1 MTQLSSHITHSFL
14 LQTSYFL
21 LFIYFPYTGEYC
33 ACPDFLTSKRKNM
46 KRLPI
51 VALAVCF
58 AGLVACNQASAGGS
72 FNQQA
77 RLDNLEK
84 DFKQVK
90 EEFEIIKYALDKRG
104 ISLEQARAEMEADN
118 KVWDIP
124 DEDSPVFGNTKNP
137 KLTIV
142 EFTEF
147 QCPYC
152 SRIAPVMKELNE
164 KYPDKIKFVYKHFPL
179 SFHSNARSAAAS
191 SIAAHKQGKFW
202 EYRYALAPHSREL
215 GDSIYVEVAKQVG
228 LNIEQFK
235 KDMVLDSAMNAR
247 IDKDFQ
253 LGTEVGVQGTPNFY
267 INGKRQ
273 DRFSPELVE
282 KLLKEAK

>member
-1 MTQLSSHITHSFL
+1 MAFL
-14 LQTSYFL
+14 
-21 LFIYFPYTGEYC
+21 
-33 ACPDFLTSKRKNM
+33 
-46 KRLPI
+46 
-51 VALAVCF
+51 VV
-58 AGLVACNQASAGGS
+58 GLVGCNQASAGGS

-77 RLDNLEK
+77 RLDSLEK
-84 DFKQVK
+84 NFNQLKEDFDV
-90 EEFEIIKYALDKRG
+90 IVYALDKRG
-104 ISLEQARAEMEADN
+104 ISLDQARAEMEADN

-124 DEDSPVFGNTKNP
+124 DEDSPVFGNTKDP

-152 SRIAPVMKELNE
+152 SRIAPTMKELNQ

-179 SFHSNARSAAAS
+179 SFHANAQAAAAA

-202 EYRYALAPHSREL
+202 EFRYALAPHSREL
-215 GDSIYVEVAKQVG
+215 SDSMYIAVAKEIG
-228 LNIEQFK
+228 LDIEKFK
-235 KDMVLDSAMNAR
+235 KDMVLDSAMMAR

-253 LGTEVGVQGTPNFY
+253 LGVKVGVQGTPNFY

-273 DRFSPELVE
+273 DRFSPDLVE

>member
-1 MTQLSSHITHSFL
+1 
-14 LQTSYFL
+14 
-21 LFIYFPYTGEYC
+21 
-33 ACPDFLTSKRKNM
+33 M
-46 KRLPI
+46 KRLSLI
-51 VALAVCF
+51 GMAILVSSF
-58 AGLVACNQASAGGS
+58 VACNQASAGGS

-77 RLDNLEK
+77 RLDSLEK

-104 ISLEQARAEMEADN
+104 ISLEAARAEMEADN

-152 SRIAPVMKELNE
+152 SRIAPAMQELNK
-164 KYPDKIKFVYKHFPL
+164 KYPDQIKFVYKHFPL
-179 SFHSNARSAAAS
+179 SFHSNAQAAAAS
-191 SIAAHKQGKFW
+191 SIAAQKQGKFW

-215 GDSIYVEVAKQVG
+215 SDSIYLVVAKEVG
-228 LNIEQFK
+228 LNVEQFK
-235 KDMVLDSAMNAR
+235 KDMVLDSAMKAR

-253 LGTEVGVQGTPNFY
+253 LGVKVGVQGTPNFY

-273 DRFSPELVE
+273 DRFSPDLVE
-282 KLLKEAK
+282 KMLKEAK

>member
-1 MTQLSSHITHSFL
+1 MAI
-14 LQTSYFL
+14 
-21 LFIYFPYTGEYC
+21 
-33 ACPDFLTSKRKNM
+33 LTAS
-46 KRLPI
+46 
-51 VALAVCF
+51 
-58 AGLVACNQASAGGS
+58 LVACNQAAAGGS

-77 RLDNLEK
+77 RLDSLEK
-84 DFKQVK
+84 DFNVLK
-90 EEFEIIKYALDKRG
+90 EEFEVIKYALDKRG

-152 SRIAPVMKELNE
+152 SRIAPVMKELND
-164 KYPDKIKFVYKHFPL
+164 KYGDKIKFVYKHFPL
-179 SFHSNARSAAAS
+179 SFHANARAAA
-191 SIAAHKQGKFW
+191 
-202 EYRYALAPHSREL
+202 ALAPHSREL
-215 GDSIYVEVAKQVG
+215 GDSIYVEVAKQIG
-228 LNIEQFK
+228 LNVEQFK

-273 DRFSPELVE
+273 DRFSPDLVE
-282 KLLKEAK
+282 KMLKEAK

>member
-1 MTQLSSHITHSFL
+1 MKHIS
-14 LQTSYFL
+14 
-21 LFIYFPYTGEYC
+21 
-33 ACPDFLTSKRKNM
+33 
-46 KRLPI
+46 I
-51 VALAVCF
+51 VAMAFLVV
-58 AGLVACNQASAGGS
+58 GLVGCNQASAGGS

-77 RLDNLEK
+77 RLDSLEK
-84 DFKQVK
+84 NFNQLKEDFDV
-90 EEFEIIKYALDKRG
+90 IVYALDKRG
-104 ISLEQARAEMEADN
+104 ISLDQARAEMEADN

-124 DEDSPVFGNTKNP
+124 DEDSPVFGNTKDP

-152 SRIAPVMKELNE
+152 SRIAPTMKELNN

-179 SFHSNARSAAAS
+179 SFHANAQAAAAA

-202 EYRYALAPHSREL
+202 EFRYALAPHSREL
-215 GDSIYVEVAKQVG
+215 SDSMYIAVAKEIG
-228 LNIEQFK
+228 LDIEKFK
-235 KDMVLDSAMNAR
+235 KDMVLDSAMMAR

-253 LGTEVGVQGTPNFY
+253 LGVKVGVQGTPNFY

-273 DRFSPELVE
+273 DRFSPDLVE

>member
-1 MTQLSSHITHSFL
+1 MAI
-14 LQTSYFL
+14 
-21 LFIYFPYTGEYC
+21 C
-33 ACPDFLTSKRKNM
+33 
-46 KRLPI
+46 
-51 VALAVCF
+51 V

-77 RLDNLEK
+77 RIDSLEK
-84 DFKQVK
+84 KVA
-90 EEFEIIKYALDKRG
+90 ELESNMEVVAYILEKRAG
-104 ISLEQARAEMEADN
+104 VTLEDAKKEMEDAN
-118 KVWDIP
+118 RVWDIP
-124 DEDSPVFGNTKNP
+124 VDDSPVFGAKNP

-152 SRIAPVMKELNE
+152 SRIAPTVKELMD
-164 KYPDKIKFVYKHFPL
+164 KYPNDIKFVYKHFPL
-179 SFHSNARSAAAS
+179 SFHANARSAAAS

-202 EYRYALAPHSREL
+202 EYRYALAPYSNRL
-215 GDSIYVEVAKQVG
+215 SDSIYVEVAKSVG
-228 LNIEQFK
+228 LDIEKFN
-235 KDMVLDSAMNAR
+235 KDRVLDEAMEAR
-247 IDKDFQ
+247 IQKDFD
-253 LGTEVGVQGTPNFY
+253 LGAKVGVQGTPNFY

>member
-1 MTQLSSHITHSFL
+1 
-14 LQTSYFL
+14 
-21 LFIYFPYTGEYC
+21 
-33 ACPDFLTSKRKNM
+33 M
-46 KRLPI
+46 KRITI
-51 VALAVCF
+51 VAMAILA
-58 AGLVACNQASAGGS
+58 ASLVACNQASAGGS

-77 RLDNLEK
+77 RLDALEK
-84 DFKQVK
+84 DFNQLKDDFNV
-90 EEFEIIKYALDKRG
+90 IVYALDKRG
-104 ISLEQARAEMEADN
+104 ITLEQARAEMEADN

-124 DEDSPVFGNTKNP
+124 DDNSPVFGNTKNP

-152 SRIAPVMKELNE
+152 SRIAPTMQELNK
-164 KYPDKIKFVYKHFPL
+164 KYPDQIKFVYKHFPL
-179 SFHSNARSAAAS
+179 SFHANAKAAAAA

-202 EYRYALAPHSREL
+202 EFRYALAPHSREL
-215 GDSIYVEVAKQVG
+215 SDSTYLAVAKEIG
-228 LNIEQFK
+228 LDVEKFK
-235 KDMVLDSAMNAR
+235 KEMVLDSAMEAR

-253 LGTEVGVQGTPNFY
+253 LGVKVGVQGTPNFY

-273 DRFSPELVE
+273 DRFSPDLVE

>member
-1 MTQLSSHITHSFL
+1 
-14 LQTSYFL
+14 
-21 LFIYFPYTGEYC
+21 
-33 ACPDFLTSKRKNM
+33 M
-46 KRLPI
+46 KRISI
-51 VALAVCF
+51 VAMAILTAS
-58 AGLVACNQASAGGS
+58 LVACNQAAAGGS

-77 RLDNLEK
+77 RLDSLEK
-84 DFKQVK
+84 DFNVLK
-90 EEFEIIKYALDKRG
+90 EEFEVIKYALDKRG

-179 SFHSNARSAAAS
+179 SFHSNAKAAAAS
-191 SIAAHKQGKFW
+191 AIAAQKQGKFW

-215 GDSIYVEVAKQVG
+215 SDSTYLAIAKEIGLDVEK
-228 LNIEQFK
+228 FK
-235 KDMVLDSAMNAR
+235 KEMALDSAMEAR

-253 LGTEVGVQGTPNFY
+253 LGVKVGVQGTPNFY

-273 DRFSPELVE
+273 DRFSPDLVE

>member
-1 MTQLSSHITHSFL
+1 
-14 LQTSYFL
+14 
-21 LFIYFPYTGEYC
+21 
-33 ACPDFLTSKRKNM
+33 M
-46 KRLPI
+46 KRLSLI
-51 VALAVCF
+51 GMAILVSSF
-58 AGLVACNQASAGGS
+58 VACNQASAGGS

-77 RLDNLEK
+77 RLDSLEK

-104 ISLEQARAEMEADN
+104 ISLEAARAEMEADN

-124 DEDSPVFGNTKNP
+124 DEDSPVFGNTTNP

-152 SRIAPVMKELNE
+152 SRIAPVMQELNK
-164 KYPDKIKFVYKHFPL
+164 KYPEKIKFVYKHFPL
-179 SFHSNARSAAAS
+179 SFHSNAKAAAAAS
-191 SIAAHKQGKFW
+191 IAAQKQGKFW
-202 EYRYALAPHSREL
+202 EYRYALASHSREL
-215 GDSIYVEVAKQVG
+215 GDSIYVAVAKDVG
-228 LNIEQFK
+228 LNIDQFK
-235 KDMVLDSAMNAR
+235 KDMVLDSAMSAR

-253 LGTEVGVQGTPNFY
+253 LGVKVGVQGTPNFY

-273 DRFSPELVE
+273 DRFSPDLVE
-282 KLLKEAK
+282 KMLKEAK

>member
-1 MTQLSSHITHSFL
+1 
-14 LQTSYFL
+14 
-21 LFIYFPYTGEYC
+21 
-33 ACPDFLTSKRKNM
+33 M
-46 KRLPI
+46 KHFSI
-51 VALAVCF
+51 VAMAFLVV
-58 AGLVACNQASAGGS
+58 GLVGCNQASAGGS

-77 RLDNLEK
+77 RLDSLEK
-84 DFKQVK
+84 DFKVVK

-124 DEDSPVFGNTKNP
+124 DEDSPVFGNTKDP

-152 SRIAPVMKELNE
+152 SRIAPTMKELNN

-179 SFHSNARSAAAS
+179 SFHANAQAAAAA

-202 EYRYALAPHSREL
+202 EFRYALAPHSREL
-215 GDSIYVEVAKQVG
+215 SDSMYIAVAKEIG
-228 LNIEQFK
+228 LDIEKFK
-235 KDMVLDSAMNAR
+235 KDMVLDSAMMAR

-253 LGTEVGVQGTPNFY
+253 LGVKVGVQGTPNFF

-273 DRFSPELVE
+273 DRFSPDLVE

>member
-1 MTQLSSHITHSFL
+1 MAFL
-14 LQTSYFL
+14 
-21 LFIYFPYTGEYC
+21 
-33 ACPDFLTSKRKNM
+33 
-46 KRLPI
+46 
-51 VALAVCF
+51 VV
-58 AGLVACNQASAGGS
+58 GLVGCNQASAGGS

-77 RLDNLEK
+77 RLDSLEK
-84 DFKQVK
+84 DFKVVK

-124 DEDSPVFGNTKNP
+124 DEDSPVFGNTKDP

-152 SRIAPVMKELNE
+152 SRIAPTMKELNQ

-179 SFHSNARSAAAS
+179 SFHANAQAAAAA
-191 SIAAHKQGKFW
+191 SIAAHNQGKFW
-202 EYRYALAPHSREL
+202 EFRYALAPHSREL
-215 GDSIYVEVAKQVG
+215 SDSMYIAVAKEVG
-228 LNIEQFK
+228 LDIEKFK
-235 KDMVLDSAMNAR
+235 KDMVLDSAMMAR

-253 LGTEVGVQGTPNFY
+253 LGVKVGVQGTPNFY

-273 DRFSPELVE
+273 DRFSPDLVE

>member
-1 MTQLSSHITHSFL
+1 
-14 LQTSYFL
+14 
-21 LFIYFPYTGEYC
+21 
-33 ACPDFLTSKRKNM
+33 M
-46 KRLPI
+46 KRITI
-51 VALAVCF
+51 VAMAILA
-58 AGLVACNQASAGGS
+58 ASLVACNQASAGGS

-77 RLDNLEK
+77 RLDSLEK
-84 DFKQVK
+84 NFNQLKEDFDV
-90 EEFEIIKYALDKRG
+90 IVYALDKRG
-104 ISLEQARAEMEADN
+104 ISLDQARAEMEADN

-124 DEDSPVFGNTKNP
+124 DDNSPVFGNTKDP

-152 SRIAPVMKELNE
+152 SRIAPVMKELNQ

-179 SFHSNARSAAAS
+179 SFHSNAKAAAAAS
-191 SIAAHKQGKFW
+191 IAAQNQGKFW
-202 EYRYALAPHSREL
+202 EFRYALAPHSREL
-215 GDSIYVEVAKQVG
+215 SDSIYIAIATEIG
-228 LNIEQFK
+228 LDIEKFK
-235 KDMVLDSAMNAR
+235 KEMVLDSAMEAR

-253 LGTEVGVQGTPNFY
+253 LGVKVGVQGTPNFY

-282 KLLKEAK
+282 KMLKEAK

>member
-1 MTQLSSHITHSFL
+1 
-14 LQTSYFL
+14 
-21 LFIYFPYTGEYC
+21 
-33 ACPDFLTSKRKNM
+33 M
-46 KRLPI
+46 KRITI
-51 VALAVCF
+51 VAMAILA
-58 AGLVACNQASAGGS
+58 ASLVACNQASAGGS

-77 RLDNLEK
+77 RLDSLEK
-84 DFKQVK
+84 NFNQLKEDFDV
-90 EEFEIIKYALDKRG
+90 IVYALDKRG
-104 ISLEQARAEMEADN
+104 ISLDQARAEMEADN

-124 DEDSPVFGNTKNP
+124 DGNSPIFGNTKDP

-179 SFHSNARSAAAS
+179 SFHNNAKAAAAAS
-191 SIAAHKQGKFW
+191 IAAQNQGKFW
-202 EYRYALAPHSREL
+202 EFRYALAPHSREL
-215 GDSIYVEVAKQVG
+215 SDSTYIAIATEIGLDVEK
-228 LNIEQFK
+228 FK
-235 KDMVLDSAMNAR
+235 KEMVLDSAMEAR
-247 IDKDFQ
+247 IDADFQ
-253 LGTEVGVQGTPNFY
+253 LGVKVGVQGTPNFY

-273 DRFSPELVE
+273 DRFSPDLVE

>member
-1 MTQLSSHITHSFL
+1 MAI
-14 LQTSYFL
+14 
-21 LFIYFPYTGEYC
+21 
-33 ACPDFLTSKRKNM
+33 
-46 KRLPI
+46 
-51 VALAVCF
+51 LA
-58 AGLVACNQASAGGS
+58 ASLVACNQASAGGS

-77 RLDNLEK
+77 RLDSLEK
-84 DFKQVK
+84 NFNQLKEDFDV
-90 EEFEIIKYALDKRG
+90 IVYALDKRG
-104 ISLEQARAEMEADN
+104 ISLDQARAEMEADN

-124 DEDSPVFGNTKNP
+124 DDNSPVFGNTKDP

-152 SRIAPVMKELNE
+152 SRIAPVMKELNQ

-179 SFHSNARSAAAS
+179 SFHSNAKAAAAAS
-191 SIAAHKQGKFW
+191 IAAQNQGKFW
-202 EYRYALAPHSREL
+202 EFRYALAPHSREL
-215 GDSIYVEVAKQVG
+215 SDSIYIAIATEIG
-228 LNIEQFK
+228 LDIEKFK
-235 KDMVLDSAMNAR
+235 KEMVLDSAMEAR

-253 LGTEVGVQGTPNFY
+253 LGVKVGVQGTPNFY

-282 KLLKEAK
+282 KMLKEAK

>member
-1 MTQLSSHITHSFL
+1 
-14 LQTSYFL
+14 
-21 LFIYFPYTGEYC
+21 
-33 ACPDFLTSKRKNM
+33 M
-46 KRLPI
+46 KRLSLI
-51 VALAVCF
+51 GMAILVSSF
-58 AGLVACNQASAGGS
+58 VACNQASAGGS

-77 RLDNLEK
+77 RLDSLEK
-84 DFKQVK
+84 DFKKVK

-104 ISLEQARAEMEADN
+104 ISLEAARAEMDADN

-124 DEDSPVFGNTKNP
+124 DEDSPVFGNTTNP

-152 SRIAPVMKELNE
+152 SHIAPVMQDLNK

-179 SFHSNARSAAAS
+179 SFHSNAKAAAAAS
-191 SIAAHKQGKFW
+191 IAAQKQGKFW
-202 EYRYALAPHSREL
+202 EYRYALASHSREL
-215 GDSIYVEVAKQVG
+215 GDSIYVAVAKEVG
-228 LNIEQFK
+228 LNIDQFK
-235 KDMVLDSAMNAR
+235 KEMVLDSAMSAR

-253 LGTEVGVQGTPNFY
+253 LGVKVGVQGTPNFY

-273 DRFSPELVE
+273 DRFSPDLVE
-282 KLLKEAK
+282 KMLKEAK

>member
-1 MTQLSSHITHSFL
+1 
-14 LQTSYFL
+14 
-21 LFIYFPYTGEYC
+21 
-33 ACPDFLTSKRKNM
+33 M
-46 KRLPI
+46 KHFSI
-51 VALAVCF
+51 VAMAFLVV
-58 AGLVACNQASAGGS
+58 GLVGCNQASAGGS

-77 RLDNLEK
+77 RLDSLEK
-84 DFKQVK
+84 DFKVVK

-124 DEDSPVFGNTKNP
+124 DEDSPIFGNTKDP

-152 SRIAPVMKELNE
+152 SRIAPTMKELNN

-179 SFHSNARSAAAS
+179 SFHANAQAAAAA

-202 EYRYALAPHSREL
+202 EFRYALAPHSREL
-215 GDSIYVEVAKQVG
+215 SDSMYIAVAKEVG
-228 LNIEQFK
+228 LDIEKFK
-235 KDMVLDSAMNAR
+235 KDMVLDSAMMAR

-253 LGTEVGVQGTPNFY
+253 LGVKVGVQGTPNFY

>member
-1 MTQLSSHITHSFL
+1 
-14 LQTSYFL
+14 
-21 LFIYFPYTGEYC
+21 
-33 ACPDFLTSKRKNM
+33 M
-46 KRLPI
+46 KRLSI
-51 VALAVCF
+51 VAMAILVAS
-58 AGLVACNQASAGGS
+58 LVACNQASAGGS

-77 RLDNLEK
+77 RLDSLEK

-104 ISLEQARAEMEADN
+104 ISLEDARKEMEADN

-152 SRIAPVMKELNE
+152 SRIAPTMQELNK
-164 KYPDKIKFVYKHFPL
+164 KYPNEIKFVYKHFPL
-179 SFHSNARSAAAS
+179 SFHSNAQAAAAS
-191 SIAAHKQGKFW
+191 SIAAQKQGKFW
-202 EYRYALAPHSREL
+202 EYRYALATHSREL
-215 GDSIYVEVAKQVG
+215 SDSMYVEVAKQIG
-228 LNIEQFK
+228 LDVDQFK
-235 KDMVLDSAMNAR
+235 KDMVLDSAMIAR

-253 LGTEVGVQGTPNFY
+253 LGVKVGVQGTPNFY

-273 DRFSPELVE
+273 DRFSAELVE
-282 KLLKEAK
+282 KMLKEAK

>member
-1 MTQLSSHITHSFL
+1 MAI
-14 LQTSYFL
+14 
-21 LFIYFPYTGEYC
+21 
-33 ACPDFLTSKRKNM
+33 
-46 KRLPI
+46 
-51 VALAVCF
+51 LA
-58 AGLVACNQASAGGS
+58 ASLVACNQASAGGS

-77 RLDNLEK
+77 RLDSLEK
-84 DFKQVK
+84 NFNQLKEDFDV
-90 EEFEIIKYALDKRG
+90 IVYALDKRG
-104 ISLEQARAEMEADN
+104 ISLDQARAEMEADN

-124 DEDSPVFGNTKNP
+124 DGNSPIFGNTKDP

-179 SFHSNARSAAAS
+179 SFHNNAKAAAAAS
-191 SIAAHKQGKFW
+191 IAAQNQGKFW
-202 EYRYALAPHSREL
+202 EFRYALAPHSREL
-215 GDSIYVEVAKQVG
+215 SDSTYIAIATEIGLDVEK
-228 LNIEQFK
+228 FK
-235 KDMVLDSAMNAR
+235 KEMVLDSAMDAR

-253 LGTEVGVQGTPNFY
+253 LGVKVGVQGTPNFY

-273 DRFSPELVE
+273 DRFSPDLVE

>member
-1 MTQLSSHITHSFL
+1 
-14 LQTSYFL
+14 
-21 LFIYFPYTGEYC
+21 
-33 ACPDFLTSKRKNM
+33 M
-46 KRLPI
+46 KRLSLFAM
-51 VALAVCF
+51 ALVVS
-58 AGLVACNQASAGGS
+58 GLVACNQASAGGS

-124 DEDSPVFGNTKNP
+124 DDESPVFGNTKNP

-152 SRIAPVMKELNE
+152 SRIAPTMQELNK
-164 KYPDKIKFVYKHFPL
+164 KYPNEIKFVYKHFPL
-179 SFHSNARSAAAS
+179 SFHSNAKAAAAA

-202 EYRYALAPHSREL
+202 EFRYALAPHSREL
-215 GDSIYVEVAKQVG
+215 SDSTYLAVAKEIG
-228 LNIEQFK
+228 LDVEKFK
-235 KDMVLDSAMNAR
+235 KEMALDSAMEAR

-253 LGTEVGVQGTPNFY
+253 LGVQVGVQGTPNFY

-273 DRFSPELVE
+273 DRFSADLVE

>member
-1 MTQLSSHITHSFL
+1 MKHIS
-14 LQTSYFL
+14 
-21 LFIYFPYTGEYC
+21 IIAIAMC
-33 ACPDFLTSKRKNM
+33 
-46 KRLPI
+46 
-51 VALAVCF
+51 V
-58 AGLVACNQASAGGS
+58 AGLIACNQASAGGS

-77 RLDNLEK
+77 RLDSLEK
-84 DFKQVK
+84 DFKQLK
-90 EEFEIIKYALDKRG
+90 DEFEVIKYALDKRG
-104 ISLEQARAEMEADN
+104 ISIEQARAEMEIDN

-124 DEDSPVFGNTKNP
+124 DEDSPVFGNTKDP

-152 SRIAPVMKELNE
+152 SRIAPVMQELNQ
-164 KYPDKIKFVYKHFPL
+164 KYPNEIKFVYKHFPL
-179 SFHSNARSAAAS
+179 SFHANARAAAAAS
-191 SIAAHKQGKFW
+191 IAAQKQGKFW
-202 EYRYALAPHSREL
+202 EYRYELANHSREL
-215 GDSIYVEVAKQVG
+215 GDSIYVAVAKQLG
-228 LNIEQFK
+228 LDLAKFK
-235 KDMVLDSAMNAR
+235 KDMVLNDTMSAR

-253 LGTEVGVQGTPNFY
+253 LGAKVGVQGTPNFF

>member
-1 MTQLSSHITHSFL
+1 
-14 LQTSYFL
+14 
-21 LFIYFPYTGEYC
+21 
-33 ACPDFLTSKRKNM
+33 M
-46 KRLPI
+46 KRLSLI
-51 VALAVCF
+51 GMAILVSSF
-58 AGLVACNQASAGGS
+58 VACNQASAGGS

-77 RLDNLEK
+77 RLDSLEK
-84 DFKQVK
+84 DFKKVK

-104 ISLEQARAEMEADN
+104 ISLEAARAEMEADN

-124 DEDSPVFGNTKNP
+124 DEDSPVFGNTTNP

-152 SRIAPVMKELNE
+152 SRIAPVMQDLNK

-179 SFHSNARSAAAS
+179 SFHSNAKAAAAAS
-191 SIAAHKQGKFW
+191 IAAQKQGKFW
-202 EYRYALAPHSREL
+202 EYRYALASHSREL
-215 GDSIYVEVAKQVG
+215 GDSIYLAVAKEVG
-228 LNIEQFK
+228 LNVEQFK
-235 KDMVLDSAMNAR
+235 KDMVLDSAMSAR

-253 LGTEVGVQGTPNFY
+253 LGVKVGVQGTPNFY

-273 DRFSPELVE
+273 DRFSPDLVE
-282 KLLKEAK
+282 KMLKEAK

>member
-1 MTQLSSHITHSFL
+1 MAI
-14 LQTSYFL
+14 
-21 LFIYFPYTGEYC
+21 C
-33 ACPDFLTSKRKNM
+33 
-46 KRLPI
+46 
-51 VALAVCF
+51 V

-77 RLDNLEK
+77 RLDQLEK
-84 DFKQVK
+84 DFNQVK
-90 EEFEIIKYALDKRG
+90 EEFEVLKYALDKRG
-104 ISLEQARAEMEADN
+104 ISLEAAKAEMEADN

-124 DEDSPVFGNTKNP
+124 VDESPVFGNTTNP

-152 SRIAPVMKELNE
+152 SRIAPTMKDLM
-164 KYPDKIKFVYKHFPL
+164 DKHPGEIKFIYKNFPL
-179 SFHSNARSAAAS
+179 SFHANAKPAAAAA
-191 SIAAHKQGKFW
+191 IAAQKQGKFW

-215 GDSIYVEVAKQVG
+215 GDSIYVAVAKEVG
-228 LNIEQFK
+228 LNIEQFE
-235 KDMVLDSAMNAR
+235 KDRVLDDAMNAR
-247 IDKDFQ
+247 IQKDFD
-253 LGTEVGVQGTPNFY
+253 LGVKVGVQGTPNFY

-282 KLLKEAK
+282 KMLKEAK

>member
-1 MTQLSSHITHSFL
+1 
-14 LQTSYFL
+14 
-21 LFIYFPYTGEYC
+21 
-33 ACPDFLTSKRKNM
+33 M
-46 KRLPI
+46 KRISI
-51 VALAVCF
+51 VAMAILTAS
-58 AGLVACNQASAGGS
+58 LVACNQAAAGGS

-77 RLDNLEK
+77 RLDSLEK
-84 DFKQVK
+84 DFNVLK
-90 EEFEIIKYALDKRG
+90 EEFEVIKYALDKRG

-179 SFHSNARSAAAS
+179 SFHSNAKAAAAS
-191 SIAAHKQGKFW
+191 AIAAQKQGKFW

-215 GDSIYVEVAKQVG
+215 SDSTYLAIAKEIGLDVAKFQ
-228 LNIEQFK
+228 
-235 KDMVLDSAMNAR
+235 KDMVLDSAMEAR

-253 LGTEVGVQGTPNFY
+253 LGVKVGVQGTPNFY

-273 DRFSPELVE
+273 DRFSPDLVE
-282 KLLKEAK
+282 KMLKEAK

>member
-1 MTQLSSHITHSFL
+1 
-14 LQTSYFL
+14 
-21 LFIYFPYTGEYC
+21 
-33 ACPDFLTSKRKNM
+33 M
-46 KRLPI
+46 KRISI
-51 VALAVCF
+51 VAMAILTAS
-58 AGLVACNQASAGGS
+58 LVACNQAAAGGS

-77 RLDNLEK
+77 RLDSLEK
-84 DFKQVK
+84 DFNVLK
-90 EEFEIIKYALDKRG
+90 EEFEVIKYALDKRG
-104 ISLEQARAEMEADN
+104 ISIEQARAEMEADN

-152 SRIAPVMKELNE
+152 SRIAPTMKELNA

-179 SFHSNARSAAAS
+179 SFHANAKAAAAAS
-191 SIAAHKQGKFW
+191 VAAQKQGKFW
-202 EYRYALAPHSREL
+202 EFRYALAPHSREL
-215 GDSIYVEVAKQVG
+215 SDSIYVAVATEIG
-228 LNIEQFK
+228 LDIEKFK
-235 KDMVLDSAMNAR
+235 KDMVLDSAMEAR

-253 LGTEVGVQGTPNFY
+253 LGVKVGVQGTPNFY

-273 DRFSPELVE
+273 DRFSPDLVE

>member
-1 MTQLSSHITHSFL
+1 
-14 LQTSYFL
+14 
-21 LFIYFPYTGEYC
+21 
-33 ACPDFLTSKRKNM
+33 M
-46 KRLPI
+46 KRLSI
-51 VALAVCF
+51 VAMAILAIS
-58 AGLVACNQASAGGS
+58 LVACNQASAGGS
-72 FNQQA
+72 FGSQA
-77 RLDNLEK
+77 KLDNLEK
-84 DFKQVK
+84 DFNTLK
-90 EEFEIIKYALDKRG
+90 EEFEVIKYALDKRG

-152 SRIAPVMKELNE
+152 SRIAPTMKELNQ
-164 KYPDKIKFVYKHFPL
+164 KYPDQIKFVYKHFPL
-179 SFHSNARSAAAS
+179 SFHSNAKAAAAA

-202 EYRYALAPHSREL
+202 EFRYALAPHSREL
-215 GDSIYVEVAKQVG
+215 SDSMYIAVAKEVG
-228 LNIEQFK
+228 LDIEKFK
-235 KDMVLDSAMNAR
+235 KDMVLDSAMMAR

-253 LGTEVGVQGTPNFY
+253 LGVKVGVQGTPNFY

-273 DRFSPELVE
+273 DRFSPDLVE

>member
-1 MTQLSSHITHSFL
+1 MPRFFNI
-14 LQTSYFL
+14 
-21 LFIYFPYTGEYC
+21 
-33 ACPDFLTSKRKNM
+33 KRKNM

-51 VALAVCF
+51 VAIAVCF

-77 RLDNLEK
+77 KLDSLEKKVAELESNLEA
-84 DFKQVK
+84 VGYIL
-90 EEFEIIKYALDKRG
+90 EKRAG
-104 ISLEQARAEMEADN
+104 MSIEDAKKEMEEAN

-152 SRIAPVMKELNE
+152 SRIAPVMQELNK
-164 KYPDKIKFVYKHFPL
+164 KYPDQIKFVYKHFPL
-179 SFHSNARSAAAS
+179 SFHANARAAAAS
-191 SIAAHKQGKFW
+191 SIAAQKQGKFW

-215 GDSIYVEVAKQVG
+215 SDSVYLAVAKEVG

-253 LGTEVGVQGTPNFY
+253 LGAQVGVQGTPNFY

-273 DRFSPELVE
+273 DRFSPDLVE

>member
-1 MTQLSSHITHSFL
+1 
-14 LQTSYFL
+14 
-21 LFIYFPYTGEYC
+21 
-33 ACPDFLTSKRKNM
+33 M
-46 KRLPI
+46 KRITI
-51 VALAVCF
+51 VAMAILA
-58 AGLVACNQASAGGS
+58 ASLVACNQASAGGS

-84 DFKQVK
+84 EFKQVK

-179 SFHSNARSAAAS
+179 SFHSNAKAAAAS
-191 SIAAHKQGKFW
+191 AIAAQKQGKFW

-215 GDSIYVEVAKQVG
+215 SDSTYLAIAKEIGLDVAKFQ
-228 LNIEQFK
+228 
-235 KDMVLDSAMNAR
+235 KDMVLDSAMEAR

-253 LGTEVGVQGTPNFY
+253 LGVKVGVQGTPNFY

-273 DRFSPELVE
+273 DRFSPDLVE